1 MHFLMMKN
9 HQGVTSFDG
18 DTTFKR
24 VEGEMNEWELTIF
37 AKIVQRAA
45 SLVRTYINGASTDF
59 FELLFDELQRV
70 KLKVTGKPMP
80 FKKIVRGGNLLVM
93 NADMDTAQIIDIC
106 TSVMKY
112 NDPED
117 SGIPNDTLPEK
128 VAPHFDTLLSRILF
142 SRPVH
147 DFRSL
152 VSPSAFDRLSDFVY
166 MRVSTASSHLYW
178 WSHKEMH
185 ERIIPCLVKSQS
197 LIPADI
203 WDSTPSTTN
212 TNEAQHHWTNSLT
225 GTKLSP
231 VEALES
237 VHIVDQKVAEEIE
250 MAVRTGVLANS
261 NNDAV
266 HRMSRN
272 YQRRSTSARKVRE
285 SREASDIPHQLQVQ
299 IEAEVEKHRESNA
312 LSKTLKEQLKAA
324 KGTSGKGGSSAS
336 SVALL
341 SASSSGRVRSAPVR
355 TAAPTPI
362 LSTQSDETSSLPG
375 ALLIPE
381 FVSAPPAGDSISQ
394 YRSDAPI
401 LSTQS
406 DQRSSVPG
414 APLIPEF
421 ISPPP
426 AGNLGDVPNT
436 FPEFNFAHSDLSER
450 LLGLFDFNALIPASA
465 PVEDPLQDLMNSW
478 DISSVPDFGTTPD
491 FPSFISVG
499 SSADQL
505 PLLLPT
511 SARVATSPFPVHPHI
526 V

>member
-37 AKIVQRAA
+37 AKIVQRAIQGLTRAVAA

-70 KLKVTGKPMP
+70 KLMVTGKPMP

-93 NADMDTAQIIDIC
+93 NADMDTAQIIGIC

-128 VAPHFDTLLSRILF
+128 VAPHF
-142 SRPVH
+142 
-147 DFRSL
+147 SL
-152 VSPSAFDRLSDFVY
+152 DGFFAFVY
-166 MRVSTASSHLYW
+166 GLGIKKNSDW

-272 YQRRSTSARKVRE
+272 SQRRSTSARKVRE

-324 KGTSGKGGSSAS
+324 KGTSGKRGSSAS

-355 TAAPTPI
+355 TPSAPTARNGEVVRSTVVATQFCCNHPRAVQFHLTTSHDSGPPSFQFHTYEMEPVLKSMTS
-362 LSTQSDETSSLPG
+362 LSGNAAANRGKQKL
-375 ALLIPE
+375 
-381 FVSAPPAGDSISQ
+381 SISV
-394 YRSDAPI
+394 R
-401 LSTQS
+401 T
-406 DQRSSVPG
+406 
-414 APLIPEF
+414 
-421 ISPPP
+421 
-426 AGNLGDVPNT
+426 
-436 FPEFNFAHSDLSER
+436 NF
-450 LLGLFDFNALIPASA
+450 
-465 PVEDPLQDLMNSW
+465 
-478 DISSVPDFGTTPD
+478 
-491 FPSFISVG
+491 
-499 SSADQL
+499 
-505 PLLLPT
+505 
-511 SARVATSPFPVHPHI
+511 
-526 V
+526 